1 MDSFKKILFLFLIIL
16 ALGCSNDDDG
26 YTPYNQR
33 LIGQWFL
40 TGVTQNGMLTAP
52 DECTS
57 QTYLNFVNLEDVI
70 TQSYGKDMNDV
81 CNNTAAEAFKYAVSE
96 NLQLVLFDDE
106 EAFNIFDIIDLSGNE
121 LTIEDSGNGIQ
132 LVFQK

>member
-1 MDSFKKILFLFLIIL
+1 MKRFLFFSLLTLFITFTS
-16 ALGCSNDDDG
+16 CSNDDDG

-81 CNNTAAEAFKYAVSE
+81 CNSTAAEAFKYAVSE

-106 EAFNIFDIIDLSGNE
+106 EAFNIFDIIDLTGNE